1 MNKLLLTAAF
11 LLLMLTQALA
21 QQTEQ
26 QLRQLLQK
34 SKPDS
39 IRLKILSDLGYLY
52 KTRRHGKNAA
62 DRDSAKTYFIHAL
75 KLSHLV
81 KDDAKYGKVSIW
93 MNLGEIAI
101 DNRQIME
108 GKAWF
113 MKSTS
118 LFHKKGNLEE
128 EAKAF
133 ERLGSYL
140 RDLTKEGMNVADYYT
155 KAIIIYQKLNNS
167 DKIIWLRFLMA
178 ADKMY
183 LGKPDLAEQ
192 ACTELIAQYK
202 NTRFRNLEM
211 AYYLISFLSRY
222 NGNLNKA
229 LFFALGGV
237 RRMSLTNDTS
247 RAETLYGELAQ
258 VYQAAGEINNSIY
271 YYKKTIYI
279 REKIN
284 ARQQFIFRTAGFV
297 IQQLITQNKAA
308 EGLKYITGLEKR
320 HPPDSEYETAI
331 VAQIKGYCYEALGK
345 INEAEK
351 VYRVM
356 IRGLA
361 HDSSEIGKIAHL
373 DIAKFY
379 VSQHKYKEAAYYS
392 NNLKVGDALVLKDL
406 EWLRFKIDSAGGR
419 FPAAIGHFQRYK
431 VINDSIFTI
440 SKTKQIQ
447 QLQIEFETEKKDKD
461 IKILKST
468 SLIQQAKVQK
478 ANGMRNITFGGV
490 LILGLFLALLYNSYR
505 FKQRKNDSLNQL
517 VEEKDQL
524 LVEKDSLLL
533 EKQWLLKE
541 IHHRVKNNLQIVMGL
556 LQRQSAYIDNHVA
569 LSAIQNS
576 ENRMR
581 SIALIHQKLYQ
592 SESLNLISMP
602 EYIDELIQHLKDSF
616 DLGSRINFEKSIDA
630 IFLDVSQA
638 VPLGLILNEAIT
650 NAIKYGYPNQTCGIV
665 QVFLSKI
672 NGEQNMLLIKD
683 NGTGLPKGFNL
694 EKIDSMGMN
703 LMKGLSKQLCGSF
716 EIVED
721 GGLLIKIGFK
731 TETFVATSEPAT

>member
-1 MNKLLLTAAF
+1 MNKFLSTAVVLLF
-11 LLLMLTQALA
+11 MFTQAFA
-21 QQTEQ
+21 QQREQ
-26 QLRQLLQK
+26 ELRQLLQK

-39 IRLKILSDLGYLY
+39 NRLKILNDLGDYY

-62 DRDSAKTYFIHAL
+62 DRDSARTYFLNTL

-81 KDDAKYGKVSIW
+81 KDESSNGKGNIW
-93 MNLGEIAI
+93 MNLGEVAI
-101 DNRQIME
+101 DNHHIPE

-113 MKSTS
+113 MKSVA
-118 LFHKKGNLEE
+118 LFHSKGHLENK
-128 EAKAF
+128 AKAF

-140 RDLTKEGMNVADYYT
+140 RDLTKEGINVADYYT
-155 KAIIIYQKLNNS
+155 KAIVIYQSLNNS
-167 DKIIWLRFLMA
+167 DKVIWLRFLMA

-183 LGKPDLAEQ
+183 LGKPDLAEK
-192 ACTELIAQYK
+192 ACAELIAKYK

-211 AYYLISFLSRY
+211 AYYLISFLNRY

-229 LFFALGGV
+229 LLFALGGV
-237 RRMSLTNDTS
+237 RRMSLTNDSS

-258 VYQAAGEINNSIY
+258 VYQATGDMDRSIY

-279 REKIN
+279 REQLH

-297 IQQLITQNKAA
+297 IQQLIMQKKAE
-308 EGLKYITGLEKR
+308 EGLKYIIDLEKR
-320 HPPDSEYETAI
+320 HPPDSEYERAI
-331 VAQIKGYCYEALGK
+331 VEQIKAYCYEALGRIK
-345 INEAEK
+345 SAEK
-351 VYRVM
+351 AYQIM
-356 IRGLA
+356 IKGLGL
-361 HDSSEIGKIAHL
+361 DSSEIGNIAHL

-379 VSQHKYKEAAYYS
+379 ASQKKFKQAAYYS
-392 NNLKVGDALVLKDL
+392 HNLKVGDALVSKEL
-406 EWLRFKIDSAGGR
+406 ELLRFKIDSADGK
-419 FPAAIGHFQRYK
+419 FPSAIGHFQRYK

-447 QLQIEFETEKKDKD
+447 QLQIEYETEKKDKD
-461 IKILKST
+461 IKILKSD

-478 ANGMRNITFGGV
+478 ANGMRNLTLGGV
-490 LILGLFLALLYNSYR
+490 AILVLFLALLYNSYR
-505 FKQRKNDSLNQL
+505 FKQQKNEALNQL
-517 VEEKDQL
+517 VVEKDHL
-524 LVEKDSLLL
+524 LVEKDGLLL

-556 LQRQSAYIDNHVA
+556 LQRQSAYIDNHIA

-616 DLGSRINFEKSIDA
+616 DLGSRINFEKSVDA

-650 NAIKYGYPNQTCGIV
+650 NAIKYGYPDQTPGIV
-665 QVFLSKI
+665 QVILNKV
-672 NGEQNMLLIKD
+672 NDDQNILRIQD
-683 NGTGLPKGFNL
+683 NGKGLPKGFNL
-694 EKIDSMGMN
+694 EQIDSMGMN
-703 LMKGLSKQLCGSF
+703 LMKGLSKQLCGNF

-721 GGLLIKIGFK
+721 HGLLIKICFK
-731 TETFVATSEPAT
+731 TEIFVATAETGT